1 VKILSMTATFGKLEH
16 QTLTLQPGLNIIEAP
31 NEWGKSTW
39 CAFIVAMLYGIDTRE
54 RTTAESLADK
64 EHYAPWSGSPMS
76 GRMEIL
82 WKNREI
88 TIERSSKGR
97 SIFGIFRAY
106 ETHTGVD
113 IPELTAANCG
123 EVLLGVEKSVFT
135 RAGFLK
141 LTDLPVTQDKAL
153 WKRLNALVTT
163 GDESG
168 TSEVLGQKLK
178 ELKNQCMSNRANGLI
193 PQVLRQ
199 KKEVED
205 TLSQLQS
212 LQLQQERL
220 QERQQQL
227 EQRQKELTNHQA
239 ALAFDAAQDNVQRLQ
254 HAQRAQAQAED
265 ELTRLQ
271 AVCAELPERWVLEKQ
286 QHTLNSMRQESASLQ
301 MEQQMLPQPPAS
313 PADDPVFAG
322 LSAEEA
328 VSTAEA
334 DQTAY
339 RKAKKDSRALILALC
354 SLLPLIAGLLLMS
367 QPVIFLS
374 CIALFLLCC
383 AGAVICLISR
393 NQKLQKSQSKYGN
406 ADPEQWIARA
416 IAYKQ
421 SHDTYT
427 LAQARWQTS
436 QSDFLQR
443 QEDFR
448 KKLQGETGGA
458 DLEQILDRVTQSL
471 RNLDALEVA
480 RREMLRAE
488 NHAATLASLS
498 KPVAAPAFPDTLTYT
513 KEETARLLSDCAFEQ
528 RQLIDTL
535 GRCKG
540 QMQTLGQEDVLKRQ
554 LNDLD
559 TRLQKLELT
568 YCALELAQQ
577 TLTAAS
583 AELQRRFAPRIS
595 QRTQA
600 LFGKLTGNRYDRL
613 TLGDDLSLQVG
624 AEQETVL
631 RESRWRSDGTVDQ
644 LYLALR
650 LAVAEELTPDA
661 PLVLDDALVRFDDTR
676 LEAAMQI
683 LAETAQSKQ
692 IILFTCQSRENHILT
707 DQ

>member
-16 QTLTLQPGLNIIEAP
+16 QVLTLKPGLNIIEAP

-64 EHYAPWSGSPMS
+64 ERYAPWSGSPMS
-76 GRMEIL
+76 GRMDIR
-82 WKNREI
+82 WQGRNI

-97 SIFGIFRAY
+97 SIFGVFRAY
-106 ETHTGVD
+106 ETETGVD

-153 WKRLNALVTT
+153 WRRLNALVTT

-168 TSEVLGQKLK
+168 ASDVLAQKLK

-199 KKEVED
+199 KKELED
-205 TLSQLQS
+205 TLSQLES
-212 LQLQQERL
+212 LQLQQQRL

-227 EQRQKELTNHQA
+227 EQRQQELSNHQA
-239 ALAFDAAQDNVQRLQ
+239 ALSYEAAQDNVQRLRQ
-254 HAQRAQAQAED
+254 AQLAQAQAQD
-265 ELTRLQ
+265 EQTRLQ

-286 QHTLNSMRQESASLQ
+286 QHTLNALRQESASLQ
-301 MEQQMLPQPPAS
+301 MEQQMLPQPPS
-313 PADDPVFAG
+313 PPADDPLFTGMA
-322 LSAEEA
+322 
-328 VSTAEA
+328 AEA
-334 DQTAY
+334 AVKSVETDRNTYQKT
-339 RKAKKDSRALILALC
+339 KKDSRPLVLALC

-367 QPVIFLS
+367 QPVISLS
-374 CIALFLLCC
+374 CGLLFLLCC
-383 AGAVICLISR
+383 VWAVVCFILR
-393 NQKLQKSQSKYGN
+393 NKRIRELCSKYGS
-406 ADPEQWIARA
+406 DQPDDWTARA
-416 IAYKQ
+416 VAYGHSQ
-421 SHDTYT
+421 NEHT
-427 LAQARWQTS
+427 LAYARWETA
-436 QSDFLQR
+436 QSDFRQR

-448 KKLQGETGGA
+448 QKLQQETGGKDPEQA
-458 DLEQILDRVTQSL
+458 LERITRSL

-480 RREMLRAE
+480 RREMLRAQ
-488 NHAATLASLS
+488 NHAETLASLA
-498 KPVAAPAFPDTLTYT
+498 KPVAAPTFPDTLTYT
-513 KEETARLLSDCAFEQ
+513 KDETARLLSDCTYEQ

-540 QMQTLGQEDVLKRQ
+540 QMEALGQEDVLTRQ
-554 LNDLD
+554 LDAVNQ
-559 TRLQKLELT
+559 RLQKLELT
-568 YCALELAQQ
+568 YSALELAQQ

-595 QRTQA
+595 QRTQE

-613 TLGDDLSLQVG
+613 TLGQDLSLQIG

-683 LAETAQSKQ
+683 LAETANEKQ
-692 IILFTCQSRENHILT
+692 IILFTCQSREKGILAAE
-707 DQ
+707 